1 MPLALELEL
10 VDSVKTVVEVVNF
23 WPALKSNSR
32 LGVNV
37 FSTSPLRRQR
47 TRIMRG
53 IAIHPTRVSPR
64 LKVQTDRWT
73 DGASF
78 GGAQKRHQLQFQNF
92 TKDSSHEA
100 MQ

>member
-1 MPLALELEL
+1 
-10 VDSVKTVVEVVNF
+10 
-23 WPALKSNSR
+23 
-32 LGVNV
+32 
-37 FSTSPLRRQR
+37 
-47 TRIMRG
+47 MRG

-64 LKVQTDRWT
+64 FKVQTDRWT